1 VPVSSLENCC
11 DSVMLPPA
19 VTMAPLIAC
28 TMPGRSSQTRVRIQC
43 VEVSVT
49 APEYSGIEV
58 ALVRGIPRL
67 VPRHHLPNGIL
78 PLSSN
83 STTTAPAFPWV
94 GLLVLAGAI
103 FVSVTSEF
111 LPTGLLP
118 DMASELDVSES
129 RIGLLV
135 TIFAGTVV
143 VSTTPLAALTR
154 RYSRK
159 YLVVIVLLVIATGNV
174 IAALAPSYEILV
186 GARIIGGLAHGLF
199 WAVVGAYAAHLVP
212 KHQIGRAV
220 AITSGGGTAA
230 FVLGVP
236 LGTALGHA
244 RLAFATIGVIVV
256 VLAVLVLRFL
266 PAVDHRVTLATGE
279 IALPMRKDRSIPAV
293 IILCLIIIVV
303 MTGHNLF
310 YTYIAP
316 WLIAV
321 GGFEED
327 SIAILLFLFGG
338 AGAIGLVLAGL
349 VTDRFPRGGMVV
361 ATVVVAV
368 SVFVLALFSGSQVAI
383 VASLVVWGIAF
394 GGLPAML
401 QTRMLHAAS
410 ARLRD
415 LAAALF
421 TTSFNFAIGF
431 GALVG
436 GLLLDQIGIITL
448 PFVDVAIIS
457 VGIVFMLVTNV
468 WLAARAKRSR
478 IA

>member
-1 VPVSSLENCC
+1 
-11 DSVMLPPA
+11 
-19 VTMAPLIAC
+19 
-28 TMPGRSSQTRVRIQC
+28 
-43 VEVSVT
+43 
-49 APEYSGIEV
+49 
-58 ALVRGIPRL
+58 
-67 VPRHHLPNGIL
+67 
-78 PLSSN
+78 LSSN
-83 STTTAPAFPWV
+83 SPTTAPAFPWV

-111 LPTGLLP
+111 LPVGLLP
-118 DMASELDVSES
+118 DMAGELDVDKS

-154 RYSRK
+154 NYSRK
-159 YLVVIVLLVIATGNV
+159 YLVVIVLLVVATGNV
-174 IAALAPSYEILV
+174 LAAIAPSYEILV
-186 GARIIGGLAHGLF
+186 GARVIGGLAHGLF

-244 RLAFATIGVIVV
+244 LGWRLAFATIGVIVV
-256 VLAVLVLRFL
+256 VLAILVLRFL
-266 PAVDHRVTLATGE
+266 PAVDHRVTLKTGE
-279 IALPMRKDRSIPAV
+279 IALPMRKDRSIPGVA
-293 IILCLIIIVV
+293 ILCIIIVVV

-316 WLIAV
+316 WLTEV
-321 GGFEED
+321 GGFP
-327 SIAILLFLFGG
+327 SSSTAILLFLFGG
-338 AGAIGLVLAGL
+338 AGAVGLVLAGL
-349 VTDRFPRGGMVV
+349 VSDRFPLGGMTVATIVV
-361 ATVVVAV
+361 AIAV
-368 SVFVLALFSGSQVAI
+368 LTMALVSQSQVVI
-383 VASLVVWGIAF
+383 VAALVVWGIAF

-401 QTRMLHAAS
+401 QTRMLHTAS

-415 LAAALF
+415 LAAAMF

-436 GLLLDQIGIITL
+436 GLLLDAIGIVSL
-448 PFVDVAIIS
+448 PFADVAIMA
-457 VGIVFMLVTNV
+457 VGIVFMLVSNV
-468 WLAARAKRSR
+468 WLGARSR
-478 IA
+478 RGRIAQN